1 MNPSIDFVVRQ
12 HPKRAVI
19 VDLDGTL
26 AFRNQRDPYDEH
38 LSGEDA
44 PNTEI
49 IELVRLLGAAG
60 HPLLIVSGRS
70 EKSRPVTRWWLH
82 HHLGVPTEALFMRG
96 LLDHRPDWQVKA
108 EIYEL
113 FIKPKY
119 GIFLVLDDRAQ
130 TVDFWRS
137 VGLTCLQVA
146 PGDF

>member
-1 MNPSIDFVVRQ
+1 M
-12 HPKRAVI
+12 RAVI

-26 AFRNQRDPYDEH
+26 SLRSQRDPYDDH

-44 PNTEI
+44 PNLQI
-49 IELVRLLGAAG
+49 IALAQLLGAAG

-70 EKSRPVTRWWLH
+70 ERARPVTRWWLH
-82 HHLGVPTEALFMRG
+82 HHLGVPSEELFMRP

-113 FIKPKY
+113 YIKPKY
-119 GIFLVLDDRAQ
+119 EIFLVLDDRNQ

-137 VGLTCLQVA
+137 IGLTCLQVA